1 MRPNLNKRML
11 RFMSESINEVE
22 ALLARSKKFINLA
35 SICVE
40 QGIYDLACF
49 NAQQATQLLLKAL
62 TLKKLGYV
70 PRTHSIRELIGTLA
84 KQLNVRELS
93 EYVKTHR
100 LELMALEDAYI
111 SSRYFVREFTKDDA
125 EECIRI
131 AKEVAKN
138 VQGTI
143 KDP

>member
-1 MRPNLNKRML
+1 MAG
-11 RFMSESINEVE
+11 SIDEVE
-22 ALLARSKKFINLA
+22 ALLSKSKKFINLA
-35 SICVE
+35 SICIE
-40 QGIYDLACF
+40 QEVYDLACF
-49 NAQQATQLLLKAL
+49 NAQQGAQLLLKAL

-70 PRTHSIRELIGTLA
+70 PRIHSLRELIGNLA
-84 KQLNVRELS
+84 KQVNAQNLS

-111 SSRYFVREFTKDDA
+111 SSRYFVKEFTKDDA

-131 AKEVAKN
+131 AKEMAEL

-143 KDP
+143 RDP